1 MARQTLSSRLYRW
14 FLRLFPSE
22 FRGDFGDDM
31 SRVFADERADAS
43 ERGHLAV
50 AGLWLRTLRGFASI
64 APREHLHVL
73 MRDAGYAAR
82 LMWKHRLTTAAI
94 ILTLALGVGASTAM
108 FTVVKTVILELP
120 FRDPDRLVVVHRQT
134 SRSYTAGIAL
144 SQFGLW
150 KNQTGAFESI
160 AASWGW
166 SPVLTGAGEIRRL
179 GLECVSP
186 NMFVTLGAS
195 PAVGRTFTEAEGI
208 GGDPSLIVI
217 SHAMWTRTFGRD
229 PDAIGRSIALDGA
242 PSTIIGV
249 MPDAFDGTRAV
260 RQRDGWITLADCVRR
275 SRREGRQI
283 PFVNLYARLA
293 PGASAKTAEA
303 QLESTLE
310 APRTPDDR
318 PGVRLVPLTEQIL
331 GEVRDPL
338 LALQG
343 AAAFVLLIGC
353 ANIASLLL
361 GRAEGRRREL
371 AVRVALGCTRSRL
384 IRQLLTES
392 AITALCGGAAGLLV
406 AYWSLQGLV
415 SLIPGSVPRVE
426 RIAIDRGVLLACL
439 AMSLTTGLLFG
450 LLPAWTA
457 SRVSPGFT
465 LKDTMPGTGPA
476 RRKTRG
482 VLIVA
487 EIALSLAVL
496 AGAGLL
502 VRTFLHLRPVDPGF
516 DPAGKLAMTINLPRS
531 RYVDGQAW
539 AAFFNAVRP
548 RLLGIPGVRAVEMA
562 TYLPMSGFVS
572 QGEIELDPGTPTR
585 TVDMPAVTSNYLAE
599 MRIGI
604 VRGRTLSEQDRMGA
618 TDVAIVND
626 TMARRFWPGQDP
638 LGQQVRVRT
647 LDGWSTRTIVGI
659 ARDTRNMGSRLTSN
673 AEMFV
678 PFAQSPAS
686 IQRFVLMT
694 AQPAEVIGPLVKAQV
709 AAVDPALPV
718 GDVQRVDDITTIR
731 AVATWRFASLL
742 MGAFAI
748 MALVLAAIGL
758 FALVVYWVTERTS
771 EIGVRI
777 ALGAGRDRVL
787 RMFLARGAR
796 LVACGL
802 VCGLALAALTTR
814 FLAEWL
820 VHITPLD
827 RASFAGAAA
836 IMAVVCLLATW
847 LAARRATQ
855 IDPLAALRGE

>member
-1 MARQTLSSRLYRW
+1 
-14 FLRLFPSE
+14 
-22 FRGDFGDDM
+22 
-31 SRVFADERADAS
+31 
-43 ERGHLAV
+43 
-50 AGLWLRTLRGFASI
+50 
-64 APREHLHVL
+64 
-73 MRDAGYAAR
+73 
-82 LMWKHRLTTAAI
+82 
-94 ILTLALGVGASTAM
+94 
-108 FTVVKTVILELP
+108 
-120 FRDPDRLVVVHRQT
+120 
-134 SRSYTAGIAL
+134 
-144 SQFGLW
+144 
-150 KNQTGAFESI
+150 
-160 AASWGW
+160 
-166 SPVLTGAGEIRRL
+166 
-179 GLECVSP
+179 
-186 NMFVTLGAS
+186 
-195 PAVGRTFTEAEGI
+195 
-208 GGDPSLIVI
+208 
-217 SHAMWTRTFGRD
+217 
-229 PDAIGRSIALDGA
+229 
-242 PSTIIGV
+242 
-249 MPDAFDGTRAV
+249 
-260 RQRDGWITLADCVRR
+260 
-275 SRREGRQI
+275 
-283 PFVNLYARLA
+283 
-293 PGASAKTAEA
+293 
-303 QLESTLE
+303 
-310 APRTPDDR
+310 
-318 PGVRLVPLTEQIL
+318 
-331 GEVRDPL
+331 
-338 LALQG
+338 
-343 AAAFVLLIGC
+343 
-353 ANIASLLL
+353 
-361 GRAEGRRREL
+361 
-371 AVRVALGCTRSRL
+371 
-384 IRQLLTES
+384 
-392 AITALCGGAAGLLV
+392 
-406 AYWSLQGLV
+406 
-415 SLIPGSVPRVE
+415 
-426 RIAIDRGVLLACL
+426 
-439 AMSLTTGLLFG
+439 
-450 LLPAWTA
+450 
-457 SRVSPGFT
+457 
-465 LKDTMPGTGPA
+465 
-476 RRKTRG
+476 
-482 VLIVA
+482 
-487 EIALSLAVL
+487 
-496 AGAGLL
+496 
-502 VRTFLHLRPVDPGF
+502 
-516 DPAGKLAMTINLPRS
+516 MTINLPRS